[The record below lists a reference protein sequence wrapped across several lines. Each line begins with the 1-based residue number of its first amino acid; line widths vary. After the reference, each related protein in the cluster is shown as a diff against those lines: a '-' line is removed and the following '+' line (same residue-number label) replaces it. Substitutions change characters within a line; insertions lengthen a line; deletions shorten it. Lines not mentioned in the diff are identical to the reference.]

1 MNKYLYEDDIITR
14 ADYKVT
20 PSGRKVKGRVVFVD
34 GSDTV
39 DAQQKELEARRRENE
54 ANKTQPNVNAGNEGI
69 VQTKGLPGVK
79 LKKRRSEGS
88 RQSAARHDNAEIK
101 ESSDMSDED
110 EAQRE
115 RYIKGMKK
123 NIEKFK
129 QRYGA
134 KANDVM
140 YATAT
145 KMAMQEED
153 VDSTT
158 NQGVFMENQEKEP
171 LLTFSQ
177 FVEKINEQLLEYD
190 SNAGRYVHKGSYGTS
205 YQGDEDGKKP
215 EAPAVKRGRGRPAG
229 SKSGANVKGQD
240 GGSPHAGA
248 REHSLNLPNRR

>member
-1 MNKYLYEDDIITR
+1 MNKYLNEDDIVTR
-14 ADYKVT
+14 ADYKLT

-54 ANKTQPNVNAGNEGI
+54 ANRTQPNVNAGNEGI

-88 RQSAARHDNAEIK
+88 RQSAARHDNADIK
-101 ESSDMSDED
+101 EESEMSDDDLE
-110 EAQRE
+110 QRE
-115 RYIKGMKK
+115 RYIQGMKK
-123 NIEKFK
+123 NVEKFK
-129 QRYGA
+129 QRYGNRA
-134 KANDVM
+134 KDVM

-153 VDSTT
+153 VDST

-190 SNAGRYVHKGSYGTS
+190 SEKGRYVHKGSYGTS

-229 SKSGANVKGQD
+229 SKSGANTKTTSNMSS
-240 GGSPHAGA
+240 GGIG
-248 REHSLNLPNRR
+248 EHPLNLPSRR